1 MLHQSGVFVSLLLVL
16 LHINPSLPYALKNCS
31 VQFSVNVRD
40 VSVTCSDRD
49 LAAVPD
55 DIPRNASTL
64 DLTNN
69 HIQMINRRDLGGLSK
84 LVYLQIVL
92 NSLSHIDDGA
102 FADMGELRE
111 LDVSRNSLRNLTAN
125 IFQGLSKLNLVSLQ
139 KVGLNSNN
147 LHQMSEIVPILLLP
161 NLYELDAGMNMF
173 SSFDS
178 DSLHVN
184 KSNLRRLFFN
194 GNPLKEFSIRR
205 DIFPD
210 LQYMDLTKCSDGF
223 EWKVPNKT
231 FLRSLTG
238 LLLSG
243 TEIRFETY
251 RTILQ
256 SAESVTYLWLSY
268 VKEWFDKGLT
278 DIACQI
284 PALTNLDLTFND
296 ILVLND
302 TLLQMCSNITEL
314 ALASNQMTGL
324 SQISLRGLN
333 QLEQLRIGFNFLASV
348 PPAIRGLSTLP
359 VLLLTS
365 NDIGELGC
373 SDFLKLTRLM
383 QLFLSNNRIS
393 KLRGCVFRDLNNL
406 RLLDIEGNPIFSLSD
421 TFTGGLQNLR
431 ILLMRGNDLK
441 QLEKGYFESV
451 PMLLSLD
458 LVSLSSYYVEN
469 GTFEELHRL
478 ESLIITAFTLTKD
491 MFRGL
496 RNLKSLTIYFPAS
509 LNNMT
514 NQLFDGPAFLNLP
527 SLRELT
533 IKHNNRYT
541 MVISPDVLRGLR
553 YLQSLET
560 EKFFTTTPHPDTFTF
575 TPLLTSLKLI
585 SSNVSLP
592 TPELFGPIPN
602 LQALDL
608 SKNKLCWLKL
618 RENELTVIN
627 ETVFQYLPALRYLD
641 LFGNPFTCDCSNI
654 GFIQWV
660 KHNNQ
665 VQVLLDFDIQSCWM
679 DISFICFISSTCII
693 VLTLLTSFIYHF
705 LMWQLVYALHLFLA
719 FLYDNRKRKKGILCQ
734 YDAFV
739 SYNVRDEEWVCREML
754 PVLEGEQGWR
764 LCLHHRDFQ
773 PGKPIIE
780 NITDAIYSSRK
791 TICVISRSYLQS
803 EWCSREIQM
812 ARWGRSWQLSP
823 YYRMR
828 KLVKKRTYLSWPRAG
843 QHPGVF

>member
-1 MLHQSGVFVSLLLVL
+1 
-16 LHINPSLPYALKNCS
+16 
-31 VQFSVNVRD
+31 
-40 VSVTCSDRD
+40 
-49 LAAVPD
+49 
-55 DIPRNASTL
+55 
-64 DLTNN
+64 
-69 HIQMINRRDLGGLSK
+69 
-84 LVYLQIVL
+84 
-92 NSLSHIDDGA
+92 
-102 FADMGELRE
+102 MGELRE
-111 LDVSRNSLRNLTAN
+111 LGVSRNT
-125 IFQGLSKLNLVSLQ
+125 
-139 KVGLNSNN
+139 
-147 LHQMSEIVPILLLP
+147 
-161 NLYELDAGMNMF
+161 
-173 SSFDS
+173 
-178 DSLHVN
+178 
-184 KSNLRRLFFN
+184 
-194 GNPLKEFSIRR
+194 
-205 DIFPD
+205 
-210 LQYMDLTKCSDGF
+210 C
-223 EWKVPNKT
+223 
-231 FLRSLTG
+231 
-238 LLLSG
+238 
-243 TEIRFETY
+243 
-251 RTILQ
+251 
-256 SAESVTYLWLSY
+256 
-268 VKEWFDKGLT
+268 
-278 DIACQI
+278 
-284 PALTNLDLTFND
+284 
-296 ILVLND
+296 
-302 TLLQMCSNITEL
+302 
-314 ALASNQMTGL
+314 
-324 SQISLRGLN
+324 
-333 QLEQLRIGFNFLASV
+333 
-348 PPAIRGLSTLP
+348 PPAIRGLSTLL
-359 VLLLTS
+359 VLSLTS

-406 RLLDIEGNPIFSLSD
+406 RLLDIEGNLIFSLSD

-458 LVSLSSYYVEN
+458 LASLSSYYVEN

-541 MVISPDVLRGLR
+541 LVISPDVLRGLR
-553 YLQSLET
+553 YLQRLET
-560 EKFFTTTPHPDTFTF
+560 EKFFTTMPHPDTFTF

-608 SKNKLCWLKL
+608 SKNKLWSLDFLISVNLSALSWLKL

-627 ETVFQYLPALRYLD
+627 ETVFQYLSALRYLD
-641 LFGNPFTCDCSNI
+641 LFENPFTCNCSNI

-665 VQVLLDFDIQSCWM
+665 VQVVNAYQYECFCPPSKQGTKLLDFDIQSCWM

-693 VLTLLTSFIYHF
+693 
-705 LMWQLVYALHLFLA
+705 LVYALHLFLA

-791 TICVISRSYLQS
+791 TIGVISRSYLQS

-812 ARWGRSWQLSP
+812 ASFRLFDEKKDVLILLFLEEIPAQQLSP

-843 QHPGVF
+843 QHPGVFWQNVRRALETGNAPNETTNLLTCSLPPD